1 MGRRKKEALLHAS
14 CGGRGVDLK
23 AGARAVPAVC
33 VGRHHTSVARV
44 LAHRLSGPLGLLR
57 LPLLPR
63 PKRGDC
69 RGVSA
74 CPSSCRI
81 YA

>member
-33 VGRHHTSVARV
+33 VGRQHTSVARV
-44 LAHRLSGPLGLLR
+44 LAHRLSGPLGLLH